1 MRIGINVKTQSYMYF
16 MNTNDEA
23 KYDAKKKINNNHNLG
38 GELIMLR
45 KLYIINNLIISY
57 HCEKHY
63 HIYIYCEYDKF

>member
-23 KYDAKKKINNNHNLG
+23 KYDAKKKIIIIIFWENSSSFVN
-38 GELIMLR
+38 
-45 KLYIINNLIISY
+45 YIINNLIISY